1 MKILLIYP
9 PANNMITTNVPTIV
23 EGEKGFYPPL
33 GLMYVAA
40 YAEKYTDHE
49 IEILDTQVENLSYAE
64 IETRIR
70 KIKPDVVGIQTMT
83 FTLIDA
89 LTTAEI
95 VKNIDETIHVNL
107 GGPHVGIYPLETI
120 KRKEVDSLVLG
131 EGEITFTQLINNID
145 DKEKLRGIKGLVFKD
160 KGEIINTGQS
170 DFIDNLDDIPFPA
183 RHLTHYNKYYSLL
196 AKRSP
201 VTTMFTSRGCP
212 YNCLFCDRPSMGKK
226 FRARSAENVVH
237 EFEECFNMGIKE
249 IFIYDDTFTIDRQR
263 VIDICDK
270 ILERNLD
277 IGWDIRARVN
287 TVDEELLRK
296 LKAAGCERIHYGVE
310 AGTPEILKVLRKGI
324 TLEQAQKAFKMTRDI
339 GIDSLAYFMIGSPG
353 ETREQI
359 MQTMKFAGNLNPD
372 YVHFSITTPFPA
384 TDLYKQGLN
393 TRIFADDYWS
403 DFAAN
408 PTKDFIPQLWE
419 GELNREELVVLLK
432 KAYKNFY
439 LRPNYIMKKLVAVK
453 SIGELKRKAK
463 AGIKVFKI

>member
-1 MKILLIYP
+1 
-9 PANNMITTNVPTIV
+9 MITTNVPTIV

-49 IEILDTQVENLSYAE
+49 IEIFDTQVENLSYAE

-70 KIKPDVVGIQTMT
+70 EIKPDVVGIQTIT
-83 FTLIDA
+83 FSLIDA

-95 VKNIDETIHVNL
+95 VKKIDETIHVNL

-120 KRKEVDSLVLG
+120 KRNYIDSLVLG
-131 EGEITFTQLINNID
+131 EGEITFTQLINNIE

-183 RHLTHYNKYYSLL
+183 RHLTPYKKYYSLL

-226 FRARSAENVVH
+226 FRARSAENVVD
-237 EFEECFNMGIKE
+237 EFEECYKMGIKE

-287 TVDEELLRK
+287 TVDEELLQK

-324 TLEQAQKAFKMTRDI
+324 TLEQAQKAFKMTKDI

-359 MQTMKFAGNLNPD
+359 METIKFAGNLNPD
-372 YVHFSITTPFPA
+372 YVHFSLTTPFPA

-393 TRIFADDYWS
+393 TGIFTNDYWS
-403 DFAAN
+403 DFASN
-408 PTKDFIPQLWE
+408 PTKDFIPPLWE
-419 GELNREELVVLLK
+419 GELNRDELVALLK
-432 KAYKNFY
+432 KSYKNFY

-463 AGIKVFKI
+463 AGIKVFKIYTW